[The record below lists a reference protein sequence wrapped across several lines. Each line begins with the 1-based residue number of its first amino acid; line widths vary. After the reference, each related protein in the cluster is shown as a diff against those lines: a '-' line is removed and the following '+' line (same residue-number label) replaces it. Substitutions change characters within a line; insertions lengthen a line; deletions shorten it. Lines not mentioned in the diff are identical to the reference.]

1 LRNEKNAFQ
10 FQLLSKA
17 EGVIG
22 RIRNVVKEGRTPKI
36 NEFILGR
43 EKKVLV
49 LDMDTRWGSIY
60 LMVDR
65 LIEVKSSVQELA
77 GIGNKNLFLTNA
89 QWEQAEELRDILQK
103 AFEVTK
109 KLQFDNITPGYFYK
123 KWSGLRLCYENNDS
137 LLATEIAKA
146 MKKREADLL
155 NNGLLL
161 AAVCLDVTS
170 MEMLPMES
178 AEKAIQTITS
188 LALRIQGLE
197 EDDPKQ
203 TITDDDDDD
212 AMSSSS
218 EDSATDSDE
227 EMRVLRKK
235 QRRTCASFSFS
246 SRSVEKLPETASPAA
261 QTITGVKAAIEK
273 LKNQRI
279 ALKKTKKDLLTMINE
294 DYPEELKEVALL
306 LCTMPVTQVSV
317 ERLFSAL
324 KIFKRDQ
331 RSRLK
336 EDILNALLLLKANS
350 LDG

>member
-1 LRNEKNAFQ
+1 MKKNISVST
-10 FQLLSKA
+10 LSKA

-36 NEFILGR
+36 NEYILDR

-65 LIEVKSSVQELA
+65 LIEVKSTVQELA
-77 GIGNKNLFLTNA
+77 AIGNKNLFLTNA
-89 QWEQAEELRDILQK
+89 QWEQAEELRDILQR

-109 KLQFDNITPGYFYK
+109 KLQFDDITPGYFYK

-137 LLATEIAKA
+137 LLATEIAKS
-146 MKKREADLL
+146 MKKREAGLL

-188 LALRIQGLE
+188 LALRIQGLD
-197 EDDPKQ
+197 EDNSKQ

-212 AMSSSS
+212 AMSSS

-235 QRRTCASFSFS
+235 QRRTCASFS
-246 SRSVEKLPETASPAA
+246 SRPGEKLSETASPAA

-279 ALKKTKKDLLTMINE
+279 ALKKTKKDLLTLINE

-324 KIFKRDQ
+324 KIFKRD
-331 RSRLK
+331 RRNRLK

-350 LDG
+350 LND

>member
-1 LRNEKNAFQ
+1 MKKNISVST
-10 FQLLSKA
+10 LSKA

-36 NEFILGR
+36 NEYILER

-65 LIEVKSSVQELA
+65 LIEVKSTVQELA
-77 GIGNKNLFLTNA
+77 AIGNKNLFLTNA
-89 QWEQAEELRDILQK
+89 QWEQAEELRDILQR

-109 KLQFDNITPGYFYK
+109 KLQFDDITPGYFYK

-137 LLATEIAKA
+137 LLATEIAKS
-146 MKKREADLL
+146 MKKREAGLL

-178 AEKAIQTITS
+178 VEKAIQTITS
-188 LALRIQGLE
+188 LALRIQGLD
-197 EDDPKQ
+197 EDDSKQ

-212 AMSSSS
+212 AMSSS

-235 QRRTCASFSFS
+235 QRRTCASFS
-246 SRSVEKLPETASPAA
+246 SRPVEKLPETASPAA

-279 ALKKTKKDLLTMINE
+279 ALKKTKKDLLTLINE

-350 LDG
+350 LND

>member
-1 LRNEKNAFQ
+1 
-10 FQLLSKA
+10 
-17 EGVIG
+17 
-22 RIRNVVKEGRTPKI
+22 
-36 NEFILGR
+36 
-43 EKKVLV
+43 
-49 LDMDTRWGSIY
+49 
-60 LMVDR
+60 
-65 LIEVKSSVQELA
+65 
-77 GIGNKNLFLTNA
+77 
-89 QWEQAEELRDILQK
+89 
-103 AFEVTK
+103 
-109 KLQFDNITPGYFYK
+109 
-123 KWSGLRLCYENNDS
+123 
-137 LLATEIAKA
+137 

-161 AAVCLDVTS
+161 AAVCLDVNS

-188 LALRIQGLE
+188 LALRIQGLD
-197 EDDPKQ
+197 EDDSKQ
-203 TITDDDDDD
+203 IITDDDDDD

-246 SRSVEKLPETASPAA
+246 RSVEELPETASPAA

-279 ALKKTKKDLLTMINE
+279 ALKKTKKDLLTLINE

-324 KIFKRDQ
+324 KIFKRD
-331 RSRLK
+331 RRNRLK

>member
-1 LRNEKNAFQ
+1 
-10 FQLLSKA
+10 
-17 EGVIG
+17 
-22 RIRNVVKEGRTPKI
+22 
-36 NEFILGR
+36 
-43 EKKVLV
+43 
-49 LDMDTRWGSIY
+49 
-60 LMVDR
+60 
-65 LIEVKSSVQELA
+65 
-77 GIGNKNLFLTNA
+77 
-89 QWEQAEELRDILQK
+89 
-103 AFEVTK
+103 
-109 KLQFDNITPGYFYK
+109 
-123 KWSGLRLCYENNDS
+123 
-137 LLATEIAKA
+137 
-146 MKKREADLL
+146 
-155 NNGLLL
+155 
-161 AAVCLDVTS
+161 

-188 LALRIQGLE
+188 LALRIQGLD
-197 EDDPKQ
+197 EDDSKQ
-203 TITDDDDDD
+203 ITDDDDDD

-235 QRRTCASFSFS
+235 QRRSCASFSFSFS

-261 QTITGVKAAIEK
+261 QTTTGVKAAIEK

-279 ALKKTKKDLLTMINE
+279 ALKKTKKDLLTLIKE

-350 LDG
+350 LND

>member
-1 LRNEKNAFQ
+1 MKKKTFQ
-10 FQLLSKA
+10 FQLSKA

-36 NEFILGR
+36 NEFILAR

-77 GIGNKNLFLTNA
+77 GVGNKNLFLTNA

-137 LLATEIAKA
+137 LLATEIAKS
-146 MKKREADLL
+146 MKKREAGLL

-178 AEKAIQTITS
+178 VEKAIQTITS

-235 QRRTCASFSFS
+235 QRRTCASFS

-279 ALKKTKKDLLTMINE
+279 ALKKTKKDLLTLINE
-294 DYPEELKEVALL
+294 DYPEELKDVALL

-324 KIFKRDQ
+324 KIFKREH
-331 RSRLK
+331 RNRLK

-350 LDG
+350 LND

>member
-1 LRNEKNAFQ
+1 MKKNISVST
-10 FQLLSKA
+10 LSKA

-36 NEFILGR
+36 NEYILER

-65 LIEVKSSVQELA
+65 LIEVKSTVQGLA
-77 GIGNKNLFLTNA
+77 AIGNKNLFLTNA
-89 QWEQAEELRDILQK
+89 QWEQAEELRDILQR

-109 KLQFDNITPGYFYK
+109 KLQFDDITPGYFYK

-137 LLATEIAKA
+137 LLATEIAKS
-146 MKKREADLL
+146 MKKREAGLL

-188 LALRIQGLE
+188 LALRIQGLD
-197 EDDPKQ
+197 EDNSKQ

-212 AMSSSS
+212 AMSSS

-235 QRRTCASFSFS
+235 QRTTCASFS
-246 SRSVEKLPETASPAA
+246 SRPGEKLSETASPAA

-279 ALKKTKKDLLTMINE
+279 ALKKTKKDLLTLIKE

-350 LDG
+350 LND

>member
-1 LRNEKNAFQ
+1 MKKNISVST
-10 FQLLSKA
+10 LSKA

-36 NEFILGR
+36 NEYILDR

-65 LIEVKSSVQELA
+65 LIEVKSTVHGLA
-77 GIGNKNLFLTNA
+77 AIGNKNLFLTNA
-89 QWEQAEELRDILQK
+89 QWEQAEELRDILQR

-109 KLQFDNITPGYFYK
+109 KLQFDDITPGYFYK

-137 LLATEIAKA
+137 LLATEIAKS

-178 AEKAIQTITS
+178 VEKAIQTITS
-188 LALRIQGLE
+188 LALRIQGLD
-197 EDDPKQ
+197 EDDSKQ

-212 AMSSSS
+212 AMSSS

-235 QRRTCASFSFS
+235 QRRTCASFS
-246 SRSVEKLPETASPAA
+246 SRPGEKLSETASPAA

-279 ALKKTKKDLLTMINE
+279 ALKKTKKDLLTLINE

-350 LDG
+350 LND

>member
-1 LRNEKNAFQ
+1 
-10 FQLLSKA
+10 
-17 EGVIG
+17 
-22 RIRNVVKEGRTPKI
+22 
-36 NEFILGR
+36 
-43 EKKVLV
+43 
-49 LDMDTRWGSIY
+49 MDTRWGSIY

-65 LIEVKSSVQELA
+65 LIEVKSTVQGLA
-77 GIGNKNLFLTNA
+77 AIGNKNLFLTNA
-89 QWEQAEELRDILQK
+89 QWEQAEELRDILQR

-109 KLQFDNITPGYFYK
+109 KLQFDDITPGYFYK

-137 LLATEIAKA
+137 LLATEIAKS
-146 MKKREADLL
+146 MKKREAGLL

-188 LALRIQGLE
+188 LALRIQGLD
-197 EDDPKQ
+197 EDNSKQ

-212 AMSSSS
+212 AMSSS

-235 QRRTCASFSFS
+235 QRRTCASFS
-246 SRSVEKLPETASPAA
+246 SRPGEKLSETASPAA

-279 ALKKTKKDLLTMINE
+279 ALKKTKKDLLTLINE

-350 LDG
+350 LND

>member
-1 LRNEKNAFQ
+1 
-10 FQLLSKA
+10 
-17 EGVIG
+17 
-22 RIRNVVKEGRTPKI
+22 
-36 NEFILGR
+36 
-43 EKKVLV
+43 
-49 LDMDTRWGSIY
+49 MDTRWGSIY

-65 LIEVKSSVQELA
+65 LIEVKSTVQGLA
-77 GIGNKNLFLTNA
+77 AIGNKNLFLTNA
-89 QWEQAEELRDILQK
+89 QWEQAEELRDILQR

-109 KLQFDNITPGYFYK
+109 KLQFDDITPGYFYK

-137 LLATEIAKA
+137 LLATEIAKS
-146 MKKREADLL
+146 MKKREAGLL

-188 LALRIQGLE
+188 LALRIQGLD
-197 EDDPKQ
+197 EDDSKQ
-203 TITDDDDDD
+203 ITDDDDDD

-246 SRSVEKLPETASPAA
+246 SRSVELPETASPAA

-279 ALKKTKKDLLTMINE
+279 ALKKTKKI
-294 DYPEELKEVALL
+294 
-306 LCTMPVTQVSV
+306 C
-317 ERLFSAL
+317 
-324 KIFKRDQ
+324 
-331 RSRLK
+331 
-336 EDILNALLLLKANS
+336 
-350 LDG
+350 

>member
-1 LRNEKNAFQ
+1 
-10 FQLLSKA
+10 
-17 EGVIG
+17 
-22 RIRNVVKEGRTPKI
+22 
-36 NEFILGR
+36 
-43 EKKVLV
+43 
-49 LDMDTRWGSIY
+49 MDTRWGSIY
-60 LMVDR
+60 MMVDR

-155 NNGLLL
+155 DNGLLL
-161 AAVCLDVTS
+161 AAVSLDVNS
-170 MEMLPMES
+170 MDMLPVDS
-178 AEKAIQTITS
+178 ADKAMQTITS

-246 SRSVEKLPETASPAA
+246 RSVEVAA
-261 QTITGVKAAIEK
+261 GRAGNGNNTKGPDVTVKQKTITGVKAAIDK
-273 LKNQRI
+273 LMNQRMT
-279 ALKKTKKDLLTMINE
+279 LKKTKKDLVTLINE
-294 DYPEELKEVALL
+294 DYPEELKELALL

-324 KIFKRDQ
+324 KIFKRDE

>member
-1 LRNEKNAFQ
+1 MKKNISVST
-10 FQLLSKA
+10 LSKA

-36 NEFILGR
+36 NEFILAR

-60 LMVDR
+60 MMVDR
-65 LIEVKSSVQELA
+65 LIEVKSTVQELA
-77 GIGNKNLFLTNA
+77 AIGNKNLFLTNA

-109 KLQFDNITPGYFYK
+109 KLQFDDITPGYFYK

-137 LLATEIAKA
+137 LLATEIAKS
-146 MKKREADLL
+146 MKKREAGLL

-178 AEKAIQTITS
+178 VEKAIQTITS
-188 LALRIQGLE
+188 LALRIQGLD
-197 EDDPKQ
+197 EDDSKQ
-203 TITDDDDDD
+203 IITDDDDDD

-235 QRRTCASFSFS
+235 QRRTCASFS
-246 SRSVEKLPETASPAA
+246 SRPVEKLPETASPAA
-261 QTITGVKAAIEK
+261 QTITGVKAAIDK
-273 LKNQRI
+273 LMNQRMT
-279 ALKKTKKDLLTMINE
+279 LKKTKKDLVTLINE
-294 DYPEELKEVALL
+294 DYPEELKELALL

-331 RSRLK
+331 RNRLK

-350 LDG
+350 LND

>member
-1 LRNEKNAFQ
+1 
-10 FQLLSKA
+10 
-17 EGVIG
+17 
-22 RIRNVVKEGRTPKI
+22 
-36 NEFILGR
+36 
-43 EKKVLV
+43 
-49 LDMDTRWGSIY
+49 MDTRWGSIY

-65 LIEVKSSVQELA
+65 LIEVKSTVQGLA
-77 GIGNKNLFLTNA
+77 AIGNKNLFLTNA
-89 QWEQAEELRDILQK
+89 QWEQAEELRDILQR

-109 KLQFDNITPGYFYK
+109 KLQFDDITPGYFYK

-137 LLATEIAKA
+137 LLATKIAKS

-178 AEKAIQTITS
+178 VEKAIQTITS

-246 SRSVEKLPETASPAA
+246 RSVEELPETASPAA
-261 QTITGVKAAIEK
+261 QTITGVKAAIE
-273 LKNQRI
+273 NSVVDPDPVGSGTFFRI
-279 ALKKTKKDLLTMINE
+279 RNKSFRIRIRPIRIRNE
-294 DYPEELKEVALL
+294 FY
-306 LCTMPVTQVSV
+306 T
-317 ERLFSAL
+317 
-324 KIFKRDQ
+324 
-331 RSRLK
+331 
-336 EDILNALLLLKANS
+336 
-350 LDG
+350 

>member
-36 NEFILGR
+36 NEYILER

-65 LIEVKSSVQELA
+65 LIEVKSTVQGLA
-77 GIGNKNLFLTNA
+77 AIGNKNLFLTNA
-89 QWEQAEELRDILQK
+89 QWEQAEELRDILQR

-109 KLQFDNITPGYFYK
+109 KLQFDDITPGYFYK

-137 LLATEIAKA
+137 LLATEIAKS
-146 MKKREADLL
+146 MKKREAGLL

-188 LALRIQGLE
+188 LALRIQGLD
-197 EDDPKQ
+197 EDNSKQ

-235 QRRTCASFSFS
+235 QRRTCAS
-246 SRSVEKLPETASPAA
+246 
-261 QTITGVKAAIEK
+261 AIEK

-279 ALKKTKKDLLTMINE
+279 ALKKTKKDLLTLINE

-350 LDG
+350 LND

>member
-1 LRNEKNAFQ
+1 MKTNISVST
-10 FQLLSKA
+10 LSKA

-36 NEFILGR
+36 NEYILTR

-60 LMVDR
+60 MMVDR

-109 KLQFDNITPGYFYK
+109 KLQFDDITPGYFYK

-137 LLATEIAKA
+137 LLATEIAKS
-146 MKKREADLL
+146 MKKREAGLL

-178 AEKAIQTITS
+178 VEKAIQTITS
-188 LALRIQGLE
+188 LALRIQGLD
-197 EDDPKQ
+197 EDDSKQ
-203 TITDDDDDD
+203 IITDDDDDD

-246 SRSVEKLPETASPAA
+246 RSVEVAA
-261 QTITGVKAAIEK
+261 GRSGNTKGPDVKQQTITGVKVAIEK
-273 LKNQRI
+273 LMNQRMT
-279 ALKKTKKDLLTMINE
+279 LKKTKKDLLTLINE

-324 KIFKRDQ
+324 KFLSGIKGTG
-331 RSRLK
+331 SRRT
-336 EDILNALLLLKANS
+336 S
-350 LDG
+350 SMPFSC